1 MLAGTPHGRVDVVD
15 PTAVRGRA
23 KRARGAHSRRLCCG
37 SCTLAHTQQYNDLR
51 ENKFKEWKFN
61 NKTWFPIVLMS
72 AILPVACYKMTKA
85 ELVRRSHCSAVA
97 TRSRSVPVLTS
108 RMPPCCCAMV

>member
-1 MLAGTPHGRVDVVD
+1 MPFRLARSFDGCDARVAANPRVL
-15 PTAVRGRA
+15 RRA
-23 KRARGAHSRRLCCG
+23 
-37 SCTLAHTQQYNDLR
+37 QQYNDLR

-85 ELVRRSHCSAVA
+85 ELVRRRCVHVGVA
-97 TRSRSVPVLTS
+97 RRGVV
-108 RMPPCCCAMV
+108 

>member
-1 MLAGTPHGRVDVVD
+1 MHARLTAATPAWPLTLVCL
-15 PTAVRGRA
+15 
-23 KRARGAHSRRLCCG
+23 RRE
-37 SCTLAHTQQYNDLR
+37 QQYNDLR

-85 ELVRRSHCSAVA
+85 ELVRCRIGRGAAGRGIDVRLCLCFRARTANRGRGLS
-97 TRSRSVPVLTS
+97 
-108 RMPPCCCAMV
+108 